1 MRVFVSSY
9 VETAQLLRTN
19 CEPATS
25 HALATVLD
33 SGKARNLQFA
43 VHVAGVPVHRFRPLC
58 HLDRSV
64 PGFPTSLHSTAATD
78 ATLRKERRMKPTDQ
92 AALHRK
98 SGGAEWRDL
107 QFVLPWRI
115 LTANTSRLG
124 SRIVPPVVRPRKRIH
139 HRPYE
144 KGESRKHLL
153 ALDRMVCS
161 IL

>member
-1 MRVFVSSY
+1 MWVFASSY
-9 VETAQLLRTN
+9 LDRAVTSDQLRTGN
-19 CEPATS
+19 ISCI
-25 HALATVLD
+25 
-33 SGKARNLQFA
+33 GQ
-43 VHVAGVPVHRFRPLC
+43 G
-58 HLDRSV
+58 
-64 PGFPTSLHSTAATD
+64 GG
-78 ATLRKERRMKPTDQ
+78 
-92 AALHRK
+92 